1 MAKDKRRKTV
11 RITPR
16 ADKCSFCEDKK
27 TPSWKD
33 SELLKTFLTN
43 RGRIMGKSF
52 TGLCAKHQRVLAK
65 AIKHAR
71 HLALL
76 PFTTG
81 M

>member
-1 MAKDKRRKTV
+1 MAKDKRKKV
-11 RITPR
+11 IKITPR
-16 ADKCSFCEDKK
+16 ADKCCFCEDKK
-27 TPSWKD
+27 NPSWKESD
-33 SELLKTFLTN
+33 LLKTFLTN
-43 RGRIMGKSF
+43 RGRIMGKSY
-52 TGLCAKHQRVLAK
+52 TGLCAKHQRMLAK